1 MNHPVRVLF
10 LCTGNSARSQM
21 AEGLLRSLGG
31 PDFEVFS
38 AGAEPKGLHPFA
50 VEVMREAG
58 IDISGQRSKSLDA
71 FMGQNFDYVITVCDR
86 VRDHCP
92 AFPGDNER
100 IHWGFDDPAV
110 ETGDATKRLA
120 IFRRVRNEI
129 NERLRIWVTV
139 QRKRL
144 KEQQLIQ

>member
-1 MNHPVRVLF
+1 MNHPIRVLF

-38 AGAEPKGLHPFA
+38 AGAEPKGLHPLA

-58 IDISGQRSKSLDA
+58 IDISGQRSKPLDA
-71 FMGQNFDYVITVCDR
+71 FLGQNFDYVITVCDR
-86 VRDHCP
+86 ARDRCP
-92 AFPGDNER
+92 TFPGDNES
-100 IHWGFDDPAV
+100 IHWGFDDPAA
-110 ETGDATKRLA
+110 ETGDAAKLLA

-129 NERLRIWVTV
+129 SERLRIWVTV
-139 QRKRL
+139 QHKRL
-144 KEQQLIQ
+144 KERQLIP

>member
-1 MNHPVRVLF
+1 Q
-10 LCTGNSARSQM
+10 CTGNSARSQM

-38 AGAEPKGLHPFA
+38 AGAEPKGLHPLA

-58 IDISGQRSKSLDA
+58 VDISGQRSKPLGA
-71 FMGQNFDYVITVCDR
+71 FLGQNFDYVITVCDR
-86 VRDHCP
+86 ARDRCP
-92 AFPGDNER
+92 TFPGDNEH

-110 ETGDATKRLA
+110 ETGDAAKQLA

-129 NERLRIWVTV
+129 SERLRIWITV

-144 KEQQLIQ
+144 KERQPIQ